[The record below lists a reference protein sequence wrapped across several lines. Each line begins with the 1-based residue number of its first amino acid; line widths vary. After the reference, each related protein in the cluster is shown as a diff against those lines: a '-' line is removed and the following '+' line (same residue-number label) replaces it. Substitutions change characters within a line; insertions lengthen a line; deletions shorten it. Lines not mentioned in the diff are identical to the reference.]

1 MDRHTPIISPEH
13 IQASL
18 RYLLHKG
25 ITLDEIQQSSGVDL
39 TELSNPRRLFSLQE
53 VIHLI
58 QSNQAQT
65 RMPHYGLA
73 NGHYSSLSC
82 HGLAGMTA
90 MHQSTYSECLETGG
104 RLCNL
109 LFPPITMNYFETD
122 KQVGLRLYECLSLAP
137 CTQFFMEWIMTNFR
151 NIFQFLLGSEHRPDY
166 IAFPYKAPGHLELY
180 QEFLDCPLRF
190 ETEHAEFVVNKELAQ
205 SPLPLADKRIA
216 KNAEQ
221 HFIEELPYNDQEVD
235 RQVRSLL
242 AQHMDAGLS
251 LQDVASALHM
261 SSRTLRRHLQKQ
273 GTTFADIVDE
283 LRRESAISQL
293 VNSDRSIT
301 EIASSLHFCDSSA
314 FSKAFKR
321 WTGKS
326 PREFRGSEP
335 SLVDLF

>member
-1 MDRHTPIISPEH
+1 MDRHTPIISSEH

-18 RYLLHKG
+18 RYLLQKG
-25 ITLDEIQQSSGVDL
+25 VSLEDMQAESGVDL
-39 TELSNPRRLFSLQE
+39 TNLSNRHRLFSLEE
-53 VIHLI
+53 VIQLI
-58 QSNQAQT
+58 QANRAQSKI
-65 RMPHYGLA
+65 PHYGLA
-73 NGHYSSLSC
+73 NGYYASLSC

-90 MHQSTYSECLETGG
+90 MYQSTYSDCLQTGS

-109 LFPPITMNYFETD
+109 LFPPITMHYFETD

-137 CTQFFMEWIMTNFR
+137 CTQFFMEWIMSNFR
-151 NIFQFLLGSEHRPDY
+151 NIFQFLLGDEHRPEY
-166 IAFPYKAPGHLELY
+166 IAFPYKAPAHLEYY

-190 ETEHAEFVVNKELAQ
+190 DVEHAEFVVDKKLAQ

-216 KNAEQ
+216 KTAEQ
-221 HFIEELPYNDQEVD
+221 HFFEDLPYDEQEVD

-251 LQDVASALHM
+251 LQDVASAMHM
-261 SSRTLRRHLQKQ
+261 SSRTLRRHLQKR
-273 GTTFADIVDE
+273 GTTFVDIVDD

-293 VNSDRSIT
+293 MNSERSIT
-301 EIASSLHFCDSSA
+301 EIATSLNFCDTSA

-326 PREFRGSEP
+326 PREFRA
-335 SLVDLF
+335 VIN